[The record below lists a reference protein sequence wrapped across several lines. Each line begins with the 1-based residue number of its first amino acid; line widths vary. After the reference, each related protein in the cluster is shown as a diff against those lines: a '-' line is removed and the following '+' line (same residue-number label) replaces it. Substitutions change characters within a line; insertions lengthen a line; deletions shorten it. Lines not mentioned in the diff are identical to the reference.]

1 MGKYSRE
8 VKQTLSDTGMVYKFI
23 KKDNCFIHTLC
34 DGELLYKLGFEPGDI
49 VGKSLFDFY
58 PEDYAAEKLEY
69 YKKAWGG
76 ELCVFESYIAGFSYI
91 CTLRPV
97 FQQGKVV
104 EVVGTSINISDRKVL
119 EEEAQQIENLSRT
132 VLETMTEGIF
142 LVEKCTQ
149 DNNNVKVTAL
159 NQNVELQFG
168 IKSGYYNENILLNMG
183 VEFINE
189 DGTTLS
195 YSELPGIV
203 TQELGVSFNN
213 FLMGK
218 KHKTGGVS
226 WYSVNSKPLNYPL
239 ECGKGTLVSFKDVT
253 YQKEQEIKLFEAHE
267 YQKSLLNTLNSG
279 VFVTTKRREITA
291 INSSMI
297 KMLSL
302 DGNSNQYIGTYAS
315 DLHYLFK
322 KPEAFLNFL
331 NSIIETKQSSIIE
344 LETVNNKILECH
356 YLPLFIRGKFS
367 GDIFELIDITEHK
380 KMELAINKSKEEA
393 EKANKAKSDFLSKM
407 SHELRTPLNGILGFA
422 QLLDLEEGI
431 DENHQD
437 SIQEILKAGRHLLKL
452 INDILDLSRI
462 ETGNLKVNTEEIYYD
477 SVLEDC
483 IKLLQPMANKKNV
496 TIFNQTSRF
505 KTLAIEGDSIRLK
518 QVFLNLLDNAIKYN
532 KPNGKV
538 FISCNSA
545 KDYVVFRIQDT
556 GLGIPIEMQKRV
568 FDPFIRLNTAEEGT
582 GIGLSITEQLIKLM
596 GGKIGVSSREIEG
609 SEFWFCLPISNQT
622 KEELQEPNET
632 NNNVSYNKLPN
643 AFQILYI
650 EDNSSNRRLIEKILY
665 GEPLLSL
672 SSANNGMDGLRLINK
687 MERNPDIIL
696 LDINLPDIDG
706 YEVIKRIQQNVKTKN
721 IPVVALSAN
730 AMMDERKY
738 ALDKGFIKYLTKPID
753 VQELLDTLYSI
764 LKH

>member
-8 VKQTLSDTGMVYKFI
+8 IKQTFSDTGMVYKFI
-23 KKDNCFIHTLC
+23 KKDNCFIHTFC
-34 DGELLYKLGFEPGDI
+34 DGELLYKLGFEPRDI

-69 YKKAWGG
+69 YKKSWDG
-76 ELCVFESYIAGFSYI
+76 EHCVFESFIAGFSYI

-97 FQQGKVV
+97 FQQGDVI

-132 VLETMTEGIF
+132 VLETMSEGIF
-142 LVEKCTQ
+142 LVEKCNQ
-149 DNNNVKVTAL
+149 NNNVKVTAL

-168 IKSGYYNENILLNMG
+168 MKSGYYNESTLLCMG
-183 VEFINE
+183 LKFLKE

-195 YSELPGIV
+195 FFELPGIV

-213 FLMGK
+213 FIMGK
-218 KHKTGGVS
+218 EHENGVVS

-239 ECGKGTLVSFKDVT
+239 EYGKGTLVSFKDIT
-253 YQKEQEIKLFEAHE
+253 FQKEQEIKLFEAHE
-267 YQKSLLNTLNSG
+267 YQKLLLNTLKSG
-279 VFVTTKRREITA
+279 VVVTDLQRKITA
-291 INSSMI
+291 INRSML
-297 KMLSL
+297 KMLCL
-302 DGNSNQYIGTYAS
+302 DGDSNQYVGTYAPN
-315 DLHYLFK
+315 LHYLFK
-322 KPEAFLNFL
+322 KPDVFLSFL
-331 NSIIETKQSSIIE
+331 NSIRATKQYSVIE

-356 YLPLFIRGKFS
+356 YLPLFIRGKFN

-380 KMELAINKSKEEA
+380 MLELAIKKSKEEA

-422 QLLDLEEGI
+422 QLLNLEEGL

-483 IKLLQPMANKKNV
+483 IKLLQPLANKKNV
-496 TIFNQTSRF
+496 TIINQTSRF
-505 KTLAIEGDSIRLK
+505 KTIAIEGDSIRLK

-532 KPNGKV
+532 RPNGKV
-538 FISCNSA
+538 FISCYLE
-545 KDYVVFRIQDT
+545 KDYVIFKINNN
-556 GLGIPIEMQKRV
+556 GLGIPLEMQKRI
-568 FDPFIRLNTAEEGT
+568 FDPFIRLHTTEEGT

-609 SEFWFCLPISNQT
+609 NEFWFCLPISNQSI
-622 KEELQEPNET
+622 KELQEPNET
-632 NNNVSYNKLPN
+632 NNKVSYKKLPN
-643 AFQILYI
+643 AFQIFYI
-650 EDNSSNRRLIEKILY
+650 EDNASNRRLIEKIIY
-665 GEPLLSL
+665 GEPSLSL
-672 SSANNGMDGLRLINK
+672 LSANNGMEGLRLINII
-687 MERNPDIIL
+687 ERNPDIIL
-696 LDINLPDIDG
+696 LDMNLPDIDG
-706 YEVIKRIQQNVKTKN
+706 YEVLKRIRQNDKTKN
-721 IPVVALSAN
+721 IPVVAISAN
-730 AMMDERKY
+730 AMKDERKY
-738 ALDKGFIKYLTKPID
+738 ALEKGFIKYLTKPID
-753 VQELLDTLYSI
+753 VQELLATLYSI
-764 LKH
+764 LKY

>member
-1 MGKYSRE
+1 VGKYSRE

-23 KKDNCFIHTLC
+23 KKDNCFIHTFC

-132 VLETMTEGIF
+132 VLETMSEGIF

-168 IKSGYYNENILLNMG
+168 IKSGYYNENTLLNMG

-239 ECGKGTLVSFKDVT
+239 ECGNGTLVSFKDVT

-279 VFVTTKRREITA
+279 VFVTTKLREITA

-297 KMLSL
+297 KMLGL

-315 DLHYLFK
+315 DFHYLFK

-538 FISCNSA
+538 FISCNIA
-545 KDYVVFRIQDT
+545 KDYVVFRIRDT

-596 GGKIGVSSREIEG
+596 GGKIGVSSRGIEG
-609 SEFWFCLPISNQT
+609 SEFWFCLPISNQSN
-622 KEELQEPNET
+622 KELQEPNET

-643 AFQILYI
+643 AFRILYI

-672 SSANNGMDGLRLINK
+672 SSANKGMDGLRLINK

-706 YEVIKRIQQNVKTKN
+706 YEVIKRIQQNDKTKN

-753 VQELLDTLYSI
+753 VQELLYTLYSI